1 MDPFNGARKLLVFL
15 AGPLILVFSGGCKKH
30 AEPPPPPPDVQVVAV
45 EQRDVPVVREWIGS
59 LDGSVNAQIRA
70 QVSGYL
76 LKQNYQEGSAVA
88 KGDLLFEIDSR
99 PPAAA
104 LAQAEGLLGQAQA
117 QLGKAELDVKRDTP
131 LAADKAIS
139 QEELDNAVQARLI
152 ATAQVASARA
162 AVDQA
167 RLNLDFTRL
176 VSPVDGIAG
185 LVMAQIGDLVGP
197 GTGILTTVSTVDPIK
212 AYFPI
217 SEQTYLEFRNR
228 EPNAPS
234 IPKGIE
240 FELVLSDGTTYP
252 RKGAFFAI
260 DRQVDS
266 NTGTLRV
273 AALFPN
279 PQGLL
284 RPGQFARIRAT
295 VSVAKSAILV
305 PQRAL
310 TELQGG
316 YQLATVDAGNHAHLV
331 TVKLGEQ
338 VGSLRVIETGLHP
351 GDRVV
356 AEGIQKIKEGSAVN
370 PLPFNAAETAK

>member
-1 MDPFNGARKLLVFL
+1 V
-15 AGPLILVFSGGCKKH
+15 
-30 AEPPPPPPDVQVVAV
+30 DVQVATVV
-45 EQRDVPVVREWIGS
+45 QKDVPVVREWIGT

-76 LKQNYQEGSAVA
+76 LKQDYQEGAVVA
-88 KGDLLFEIDSR
+88 KGDPLFEIDPRSF
-99 PPAAA
+99 AAA

-139 QEELDNAVQARLI
+139 QEQLDNALQARLI
-152 ATAQVASARA
+152 AGAQVASAEA
-162 AVDQA
+162 AVAQA
-167 RLNLDFTRL
+167 RLNLEFTRI

-185 LVMAQIGDLVGP
+185 LVQAQIGDLVGP
-197 GTGILTTVSTVDPIK
+197 ASGILTTVSTVDPIK

-217 SEQTYLEFRNR
+217 SEQAYLEFRR
-228 EPNAPS
+228 RAPDAPGM
-234 IPKGIE
+234 PKGIA
-240 FELVLSDGTTYP
+240 FDLVLSDGTTYP
-252 RKGAFFAI
+252 QPGTFFAI
-260 DRQVDS
+260 DRHVDG
-266 NTGTLRV
+266 NTGTLRA

-284 RPGQFARIRAT
+284 RPGQFARVRAV
-295 VSVAKSAILV
+295 VSVVHDALLV

-316 YQLATVDAGNHAHLV
+316 YQLAVVDAGNHVHIV
-331 TVKLGEQ
+331 NVKPGEP
-338 VGSLRVIETGLHP
+338 VGSLRVVVGLHP

-356 AEGIQKIKEGSAVN
+356 AEGIQKVKEGSAVN
-370 PLPFNAAETAK
+370 PLPFTAAETAR